1 MDNNTP
7 SSGAVRSGLC
17 VAASRL
23 ARMSYPARPLPPL
36 PDAHVPAPLP
46 VAEVPAPLLEGSD
59 SGRQLGIAVLAY
71 LVATTLLIT
80 WAPFDFAWQPA
91 YALTTVWTWSDLVL
105 NVVMFVPLGF
115 FFQSAHARSG
125 AHAWWVVGLLGAALS
140 AGIEGGQLFLASRY
154 TSHLDVVTN
163 GLGAALGARVFELL
177 RPRIRVGSGAVS
189 ALALELPLTGL
200 VMLLVPLLWVFG
212 FASAGSARL
221 WLLLPVATFGGA
233 VLGAVH
239 GAYLEPSTRA
249 GRGALALVVAG
260 WFLVA
265 ALPGAAT
272 HWEVLLT
279 GVAVAVGAAVLRSL
293 AASRAR
299 ARDGAQRV
307 ELPTLRLVL
316 PLFASYVTLAS
327 LWPFS
332 AVDGVWR
339 GGWALAPARDGLSR
353 VLLMQS
359 LEYLAA
365 FTVVGYI
372 TAELHGRR
380 NVSYAEAWPRVLR
393 RAGALVLLLECA
405 RGWNS
410 TIGASGALALL
421 AIGAGLFGGWLYH
434 LQRDHVRT
442 LLARP
447 VPFAL
452 RAVAGRRVQPMAS
465 GESASRTT

>member
-1 MDNNTP
+1 
-7 SSGAVRSGLC
+7 
-17 VAASRL
+17 
-23 ARMSYPARPLPPL
+23 MSYPARLLEPSTPAAAPSVPPL
-36 PDAHVPAPLP
+36 Q
-46 VAEVPAPLLEGSD
+46 GSD
-59 SGRQLGIAVLAY
+59 SGRQLGLAVLAY
-71 LVATTLLIT
+71 LVVTTLLIT
-80 WAPFDFAWQPA
+80 WAPFDFGWQDE
-91 YALTTVWTWSDLVL
+91 YATTTVWTWSDLVL
-105 NVVMFVPLGF
+105 NVVMFLPLGF
-115 FFQSAHARSG
+115 FWQSAYARAR
-125 AHAWWVVGLLGAALS
+125 AHAWWMVGLIGAALS

-154 TSHLDVVTN
+154 TSLLDIATN
-163 GLGAALGARVFELL
+163 GLGAALGARLFDLL
-177 RPRIRVGSGAVS
+177 RPRLLVGAGAVS

-212 FASAGSARL
+212 FASAGSTRL

-249 GRGALALVVAG
+249 SRGGLALVTAG
-260 WFLVA
+260 WFVAA
-265 ALPGAAT
+265 ALPGAAM

-279 GVAVAVGAAVLRSL
+279 GAAVAVGAAVLRSL
-293 AASRAR
+293 AAARAR
-299 ARDGAQRV
+299 DRDGAQRV
-307 ELPTLRLVL
+307 ELPTLRLML

-365 FTVVGYI
+365 FTIVGYI
-372 TAELHGRR
+372 TAELYGRS
-380 NVSYAEAWPRVLR
+380 NASYADAWPRVLR
-393 RAGALVLLLECA
+393 RAGALVLLLEFA

-421 AIGAGLFGGWLYH
+421 AVGAGLFGGWLYH

-447 VPFAL
+447 VPLVL
-452 RAVAGRRVQPMAS
+452 RVVPSRRVQPEAS
-465 GESASRTT
+465 GASVSRTT

>member
-1 MDNNTP
+1 
-7 SSGAVRSGLC
+7 
-17 VAASRL
+17 
-23 ARMSYPARPLPPL
+23 MSHPARLLVPPPPAAEPAPPL
-36 PDAHVPAPLP
+36 TAPALH
-46 VAEVPAPLLEGSD
+46 GSD
-59 SGRQLGIAVLAY
+59 SGRQLGLAVLAY

-80 WAPFDFAWQPA
+80 WAPFDFAWTPQHGV
-91 YALTTVWTWSDLVL
+91 TDIWSWSDLLL
-105 NVVMFVPLGF
+105 NVVMFLPLGF
-115 FFQSAHARSG
+115 FWQSAHARSG
-125 AHAWWVVGLLGAALS
+125 MNAWWMVGLFGAMLS
-140 AGIEGGQLFLASRY
+140 AVIEGGQLFLASRY
-154 TSHLDVVTN
+154 TSLFDIATN
-163 GLGAALGARVFELL
+163 GLGAALGARVFDLV

-189 ALALELPLTGL
+189 ALALELPLMGL

-212 FASAGSARL
+212 FASAGSSRL

-233 VLGAVH
+233 VLGAAH
-239 GAYLEPSTRA
+239 GAYLEPSPRG
-249 GRGALALVVAG
+249 GRSGLVLVTAA

-265 ALPGAAT
+265 ALPGAAA
-272 HWEVLLT
+272 HWDVLAAGT
-279 GVAVAVGAAVLRSL
+279 AVAVASAVLRSL

-316 PLFASYVTLAS
+316 PLFASYVTLSA
-327 LWPFS
+327 LWPFT
-332 AVDGVWR
+332 AVDGIWR
-339 GGWALAPARDGLSR
+339 GAWALAPAREGLSR

-372 TAELHGRR
+372 TAELHGRQ
-380 NVSYAEAWPRVLR
+380 NAAYAEVWPRVMR
-393 RAGALVLLLECA
+393 RAGALVLLLEFA

-447 VPFAL
+447 VPFTLGIVSA
-452 RAVAGRRVQPMAS
+452 RRVQS
-465 GESASRTT
+465 VGSSRTT